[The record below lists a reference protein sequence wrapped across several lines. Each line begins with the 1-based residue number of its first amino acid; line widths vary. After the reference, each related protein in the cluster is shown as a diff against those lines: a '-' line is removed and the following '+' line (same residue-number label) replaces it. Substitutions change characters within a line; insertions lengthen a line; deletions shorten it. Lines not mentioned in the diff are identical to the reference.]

1 MKKLLWVLFALCLLM
16 PAACGGHQNAQ
27 GEAAGRRAPV
37 ITAEGGQPAGAGVPD
52 VPPPGPEPEAPAA
65 SAQEAARAAYRAVLE
80 DIYTEHKFPDGVD
93 HGYEE
98 PLSADANQFALF
110 DVDQDGREE
119 LIVTYT
125 SPPLY
130 AGRIAFVLDY
140 DEAAGAVRM
149 EFSNF
154 PLLTFYDNGVIQA
167 GWSHNQGRAG
177 DSLWPY
183 TFWRYDAE
191 TDAYTAGEDVDAWD
205 KSLVEE
211 GFPDS
216 VDADGDGVV
225 YYIMPYGSYDT
236 SQPVDGPAY
245 QQWRDAFVGGAQ
257 ALQLPYAA
265 LNAENIER
273 VK

>member
-1 MKKLLWVLFALCLLM
+1 
-16 PAACGGHQNAQ
+16 
-27 GEAAGRRAPV
+27 
-37 ITAEGGQPAGAGVPD
+37 
-52 VPPPGPEPEAPAA
+52 
-65 SAQEAARAAYRAVLE
+65 
-80 DIYTEHKFPDGVD
+80 
-93 HGYEE
+93 
-98 PLSADANQFALF
+98 
-110 DVDQDGREE
+110 
-119 LIVTYT
+119 
-125 SPPLY
+125 
-130 AGRIAFVLDY
+130 
-140 DEAAGAVRM
+140 M

-257 ALQLPYAA
+257 ALQPTLCS
-265 LNAENIER
+265 AECGEHREGKIELYS
-273 VK
+273 